1 MVKQG
6 FDFPDQPRRTAVA
19 EVEEWYQHH
28 LAERLD
34 REYAPIRRSNF
45 GEYDMAVNYLTNV
58 LEEAKA
64 IEKLSIFNIDHMAQ
78 LEFNGSDAALLLD
91 RVLPAD
97 VAGMKIGQCKYTLL
111 LNEFGGVLDD
121 LIMMRMDEER
131 FILVINAGH
140 DITDESH
147 GKIADLD
154 FILSYKLEDEDVIGT
169 DISDQLV
176 KIDIQGPIS
185 YKLITTLYGDNV
197 IKNRHKPDKNMRY
210 FSFNEFEHEGMNYI
224 ISRTGY
230 TSRWGWELYIPVAKA
245 QEQFK
250 RIIELALDL
259 GGFLVGLGGRDENR
273 ISAGN
278 FGLPLNGSEYTPDTT
293 PTNCP
298 LFAAAIDMNKPAFIG
313 KSALEQDIKAGIDK
327 RLVLFITEGIV
338 SYRGIYKDGVKLGKV
353 TSSIN
358 SPNVSEE
365 KREFIGSSRKSVT
378 GEHGT
383 AAIGLGWLE
392 HNPFECDADGNDI
405 LQRDGEAVRIPVEF
419 YREDENGNPKGKP
432 VIGYIS
438 GDGVNEATAPKPLKH
453 IQNL

>member
-6 FDFPDQPRRTAVA
+6 FNFPEQPRQTAVA
-19 EVEEWYQHH
+19 EVEEWYQRH
-28 LAERLD
+28 LAERLG
-34 REYAPIRRSNF
+34 REYVPIRRSNF
-45 GEYDMAVNYLTNV
+45 GEYDMAVNYLSTV

-78 LEFNGSDAALLLD
+78 LEFKGSDAVKLLD

-97 VAGMKIGQCKYTLL
+97 VAGMKIGQCKYSLL
-111 LNEFGGVLDD
+111 LNQLGGVLDD
-121 LIMMRMDEER
+121 LIMMRMAEDE

-140 DITDESH
+140 DITDESQ

-154 FILSYKLEDEDVIGT
+154 FILTFKLGDEDVIAT

-176 KIDIQGPIS
+176 KIDVQGPLS
-185 YKLITTLYGDNV
+185 YKLITTLYGDSV

-210 FSFNEFEHEGMNYI
+210 FTFNEFKHKGEKYI

-245 QEQFK
+245 IEQFQ
-250 RIIELALDL
+250 RILELALDL
-259 GGFLVGLGGRDENR
+259 GGLLVGLGGRDENR

-298 LFAAAIDMNKPAFIG
+298 LFAAAIDMNKPEFVG
-313 KSALEQDIKAGIDK
+313 RSVLEQEIKAGIDK
-327 RLVLFITEGIV
+327 RMVLFITEGIV
-338 SYRGIYKDGVKLGKV
+338 SGRGIYKDGVRLGKV

-365 KREFIGSSRKSVT
+365 KRDFIRSSRKSVT
-378 GEHGT
+378 GDHGT

-392 HNPFECDADGNDI
+392 HNPFEIDSEGNDI
-405 LQRDGEAVRIPVEF
+405 LQIDDKPVRIRVEF
-419 YREDENGNPKGKP
+419 YREDENGKPKGKP
-432 VIGYIS
+432 VLGYIS
-438 GDGVNEATAPKPLKH
+438 GDGVNVATAPKPLKN